1 MSHTESSRV
10 WCVGVVRDVLSV
22 RDVLMGSSLD
32 ANVVVA
38 HYREWG
44 WWGCVTHEKRT
55 SWENVKN
62 GSDSSFSARL
72 EDARGVGVC
81 PACAFAI
88 CLFQFY
94 NWVEGRGS
102 DLDWDERRGS
112 DLDWVEGRGCGLA
125 TTKGV
130 PVKRIVVFLAAA
142 LAACVMTVGFVGCS
156 VDNGTHNDAGTYNVY
171 SLSQNGTTVN
181 NATIKLLAM
190 EDYMVLD
197 LGSDGKGTLS
207 VNGDSN
213 DITWK
218 DGELTQGS
226 ETLSYTKDGEMI
238 SITIDDTSVVFQ
250 KKQ

>member
-10 WCVGVVRDVLSV
+10 WCVGDV

-44 WWGCVTHEKRT
+44 WWGCVAHEKRT

-62 GSDSSFSARL
+62 ESESSSSVWL
-72 EDARGVGVC
+72 EDARGGGVC
-81 PACAFAI
+81 PARAFAI
-88 CLFQFY
+88 CHFQFY
-94 NWVEGRGS
+94 NWDEGRGC
-102 DLDWDERRGS
+102 DLDWD
-112 DLDWVEGRGCGLA
+112 EGRGCGLA

-142 LAACVMTVGFVGCS
+142 LAACAMTIGFVGCS
-156 VDNGTHNDAGTYNVY
+156 VDNGTHNDAGTYSVY

>member
-1 MSHTESSRV
+1 VSHTESSRV
-10 WCVGVVRDVLSV
+10 WCVGDV

-44 WWGCVTHEKRT
+44 WWGCVAHEKRT
-55 SWENVKN
+55 SWENVKKE
-62 GSDSSFSARL
+62 SESSSSARV
-72 EDARGVGVC
+72 EDARGGGVC
-81 PACAFAI
+81 PARAFAI
-88 CLFQFY
+88 CHLQFY
-94 NWVEGRGS
+94 NWDEGRGC
-102 DLDWDERRGS
+102 DLDWDE
-112 DLDWVEGRGCGLA
+112 GRGCDLA

-181 NATIKLLAM
+181 NATIKLLSM

-207 VNGDSN
+207 VNGDSD

>member
-1 MSHTESSRV
+1 MTLLVMRASVSHTESSRV
-10 WCVGVVRDVLSV
+10 LCVGVVRDVLSV

-72 EDARGVGVC
+72 EDARGGGVC
-81 PACAFAI
+81 PARAFAI

-94 NWVEGRGS
+94 NWDEGRGC
-102 DLDWDERRGS
+102 

>member
-10 WCVGVVRDVLSV
+10 WCVGDVRDVLSV

-38 HYREWG
+38 HYRERG
-44 WWGCVTHEKRT
+44 WCGCVTHEKRT

-62 GSDSSFSARL
+62 ESESSSSVWPEDTRRGS
-72 EDARGVGVC
+72 VC
-81 PACAFAI
+81 PARAFAI
-88 CLFQFY
+88 CHFQFY
-94 NWVEGRGS
+94 NWDEGRGC

-112 DLDWVEGRGCGLA
+112 DLDWDEGRGCDLA

-142 LAACVMTVGFVGCS
+142 LAACAMTIGFVGCS